1 MAITGT
7 GNYFEDFVVGDVY
20 EHPRGRTVTNFDN
33 YAITHMSLNTAQAH
47 FNRDYVIKST
57 NGQFRERIAVGPSTI
72 ALVVG
77 MTSEDMSENAFMDV
91 GYTGIRLPNP
101 VYAGDTLYASSEVLE
116 LRDDPNRSDAGIM
129 RYRFT
134 GKNTDAKVVCEGERT
149 ISVKKRIAWA
159 DRDGNTKTAQ
169 PQRSTT

>member
-1 MAITGT
+1 MAITGN

-20 EHPRGRTVTNFDN
+20 EHQRGRTITNFDN

-47 FNRDYVIKST
+47 FNRDYVEKT
-57 NGQFRERIAVGPSTI
+57 TKGQFRERIAVGPSTI
-72 ALVVG
+72 AMVVG

-116 LRDDPNRSDAGIM
+116 LRDDPARSDAGLM
-129 RYRFT
+129 RYKFT
-134 GKNTDAKVVCEGERT
+134 GKNTDGKLVCEGERT
-149 ISVKKRIAWA
+149 VLVKKRAAWA
-159 DRDGNTKTAQ
+159 KADGNAGAAQ
-169 PQRSTT
+169 QNGSAS